1 LKKETLYIVI
11 GVTSVVLVGATAVWI
26 LSRKHNNVV
35 DNLLE
40 KLSDENR
47 KRVMTLHPNARLK
60 FAEFISKV
68 QEKGYLVVITSGY
81 RDFEKQAQLH
91 RENSNNAKAGYS
103 NHNYGY
109 AIDINILDPKTGD
122 TLLRK
127 ASSVADWE
135 KSGIV
140 AIAKKLGLEWGG
152 DFKNYH
158 DPVHFQM
165 PREKT
170 TAQMLA
176 LVNDGKVDKDGYVL
190 AFSGTK
196 KTTDFELE
204 RPSKRRA

>member
-91 RENSNNAKAGYS
+91 KENSNNAKAGYS

-158 DPVHFQM
+158 DPIHFQM

>member
-1 LKKETLYIVI
+1 MKKETLYIVI

>member
-47 KRVMTLHPNARLK
+47 KRVMTLHPHARIK
-60 FAEFISKV
+60 YAEFISKV

>member
-1 LKKETLYIVI
+1 MKKETLYIVI

-91 RENSNNAKAGYS
+91 KENSNNAKAGYS

-158 DPVHFQM
+158 DPIHFQM

>member
-1 LKKETLYIVI
+1 MKKETLYIVI

-26 LSRKHNNVV
+26 LSRKRNNVV

>member
-1 LKKETLYIVI
+1 MKKETLYIVI

-81 RDFEKQAQLH
+81 RDFAKQAQLY

-109 AIDINILDPKTGD
+109 AIDINIVDPKTGN
-122 TLLRK
+122 TVLRK
-127 ASSVADWE
+127 ASSDADWK

-140 AIAKKLGLEWGG
+140 DIAKKLGLEWGG

-158 DPVHFQM
+158 DPIHFFM
-165 PREKT
+165 PREKN

-176 LVNDGKVDKDGYVL
+176 LVNEGRVDKDGYVL
-190 AFSGTK
+190 AFSGK
-196 KTTDFELE
+196 KQTADFELE